1 MTLGNYLA
9 LFAILASSS
18 VALLVSYLH
27 RKQMRQVELFK
38 VDPSVGLIPPPSA
51 LTILLKEKLP
61 DAIIVGLPLILIVD
75 EMMKDGEITR
85 GSVLT
90 ISLSVALILAYAT
103 VRFVFTLVREL
114 VGMIKRVIGVMEQ
127 HIEATKEIQK
137 SRIAELEA
145 KLKTEA

>member
-1 MTLGNYLA
+1 
-9 LFAILASSS
+9 
-18 VALLVSYLH
+18 
-27 RKQMRQVELFK
+27 MRQVELFK